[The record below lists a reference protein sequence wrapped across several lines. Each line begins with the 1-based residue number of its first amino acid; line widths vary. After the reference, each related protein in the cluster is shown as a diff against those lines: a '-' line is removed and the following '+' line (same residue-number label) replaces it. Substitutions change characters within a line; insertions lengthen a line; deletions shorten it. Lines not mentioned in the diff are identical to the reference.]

1 MYIINISHYTGP
13 RCVQLILIVRGSFAI
28 IQEAAPSYDSETGW
42 TEITNI
48 RVAVLT
54 RWFSFV
60 DLSEGV

>member
-1 MYIINISHYTGP
+1 M
-13 RCVQLILIVRGSFAI
+13 QLILIVRGSFAI